1 MAAARK
7 AKRAGEFALIER
19 YFRPLATSP
28 GAFGLLDDAALYSPP
43 AGEELVLTVDTVA
56 AGVHFFAD
64 DPPASIARKALR
76 VNLSDLAAKGA
87 RPAGYLMS
95 LALPDGWTEKWI
107 RDFAKGLEED
117 QRSYAIGLLGGD
129 TTRASGGLTVSITA
143 IGCVPKGKM
152 VRRAGA
158 RPGDAVFVSGT
169 IGDAGLG
176 LAIRLGKIAAPDN
189 GARYLRD
196 RYLHPQP
203 RLTLAPLLRRFANSA
218 MDVSDGLVGDLA
230 HICEASGVGG
240 TIEVA
245 NVPLSREAKAVVAGN
260 DAALMTVL
268 TGGDDYEILATV
280 AETRTAKFAAEA
292 ASAGVPVARI
302 GRILAG
308 KGPPVVHGADGKP
321 LALSGLG
328 HTHF

>member
-1 MAAARK
+1 MAVARK

-43 AGEELVLTVDTVA
+43 SGEELVLTVDTVA
-56 AGVHFFAD
+56 AGIHFFPD

-117 QRSYAIGLLGGD
+117 QRTYAIALLGGD

-158 RPGDAVFVSGT
+158 RPGDAVFVSGS
-169 IGDAGLG
+169 IGDAALGLG
-176 LAIRLGKIAAPDN
+176 IRLGKIAAPGK

-203 RLTLAPLLRRFANSA
+203 RISLAPLLRRFANSA

-240 TIEVA
+240 TIEIA
-245 NVPLSREAKAVVAGN
+245 SVPMSREAKAVVAGN

-280 AETRTAKFAAEA
+280 AESRAAKFAAEA

-308 KGPPVVHGADGKP
+308 RGPPVVHGADGKP